1 MKQNTLL
8 NALGCFIRGW
18 ALVVLWRWFIV
29 STFHPFSIDNNK
41 SYGLDEV
48 GSLIGWLFAPLIM
61 LGVALIVKLWI

>member
-1 MKQNTLL
+1 M
-8 NALGCFIRGW
+8 
-18 ALVVLWRWFIV
+18 ALVYSINL
-29 STFHPFSIDNNK
+29 SSIDNNK